1 MAAGIKKIDDDSI
14 YNTEW
19 YREQAAIAKRQNLE
33 HIAKHD
39 RSFSAVLAKLL
50 ADDEPERDD
59 GGGGVDHHVSRLAD
73 LVAEGSGGKVDRAA
87 ALGWLL
93 HHRDGIALARTH
105 KAKESSMESIEKLKA
120 ARVEKLEQLA
130 KSSGAVAVA
139 KHVLAEGPSGIT
151 KADFNRMCNAD
162 WQRDRRSGESYDQ
175 CFSRHYIAPEARDV
189 RKADQMLGAAA
200 PYFDPQV
207 QVVGG
212 EDARDVNDPT
222 AALAA
227 LHRIGRER
235 WPEASEAVRFTRAFE
250 ANPDL
255 AKQAHVRPA
264 ATTVYEFPR

>member
-1 MAAGIKKIDDDSI
+1 MAAGIRKVGNAYD
-14 YNTEW
+14 TEW
-19 YREQAAIAKRQNLE
+19 YREEVMKAERGNRE
-33 HIAKHD
+33 HLARHD
-39 RSFSAVLAKLL
+39 RSFYGCLAKL
-50 ADDEPERDD
+50 ADDERERDDD
-59 GGGGVDHHVSRLAD
+59 GGGVNDHHISRLAD

-189 RKADQMLGAAA
+189 RKADQMRSQRYIELAVSAGRKPVRRFVLRARSRQILILQSRRMSA
-200 PYFDPQV
+200 PLP
-207 QVVGG
+207 
-212 EDARDVNDPT
+212 R
-222 AALAA
+222 
-227 LHRIGRER
+227 
-235 WPEASEAVRFTRAFE
+235 RFTNF
-250 ANPDL
+250 L
-255 AKQAHVRPA
+255 ARNQ
-264 ATTVYEFPR
+264 